1 MPELPEVEMVAR
13 SLAPLIEGRTVT
25 AVWTSGLGLRM
36 RRAVDLEALRKLT
49 VGRRLTGTSRVGK
62 QLVVNVAGG
71 SEVLI
76 HLGMTGKLS
85 VDAASAPRPLH
96 THVAWTFR
104 DGREMRFVDPRR
116 FGWVEGVA
124 AEKASQWR
132 QDLGVDPLGALSERQ
147 LSELLARS
155 RAPLKAFLL
164 DQRKIAGLGNI
175 YVCEALFRAQLH
187 PHRPA
192 HQAARQAGRLL
203 RAIREALQQ
212 GLANR
217 GTTLR
222 DYVDAEGRRGDNA
235 RALLVYGREGE
246 PCRTCKAPIKR
257 QVHAGRSTFFC
268 AACQRR

>member
-25 AVWTSGLGLRM
+25 AVWTSGFGLRM
-36 RRAVDLEALRKLT
+36 RRPVDLEALRTLT
-49 VGRRLTGTSRVGK
+49 VGRRLMGTSRVGK
-62 QLVVNVAGG
+62 QLIVNVAGG
-71 SEVLI
+71 NEVLI

-85 VDAASAPRPLH
+85 VDAATAPRALH

-124 AEKASQWR
+124 AENASQWR
-132 QDLGVDPLGALSERQ
+132 QELGADPLRELGEKQ
-147 LSELLARS
+147 LAELLRRS

-164 DQRKIAGLGNI
+164 DQGKIAGLGNI
-175 YVCEALFRAQLH
+175 YVCEALFRARLH
-187 PHRPA
+187 PKRPA
-192 HQAARQAGRLL
+192 HQAARQAARLL
-203 RAIREALQQ
+203 EAIREALEQ

-246 PCRTCKAPIKR
+246 PCRVCEGAIKR
-257 QVHAGRSTFFC
+257 QVQAGRSTFFC
-268 AACQRR
+268 SVCQRR